1 MLHGANAR
9 EQMSAPDARFP
20 IGPITR
26 DEREAF
32 VRATGLSFGET
43 LDDDEIAHMIAAELD
58 DPTRSLA
65 ARDGDRII
73 GTSTVL
79 DYTMSVP
86 GADPVTCA
94 GVTSVGVAPTHR
106 RRGVMRSLM
115 RRQLD
120 DLHTG
125 GTAWAALYASEA
137 GIYGR
142 FGYGVASRCQ
152 TFRLDG
158 PWRQFTEPVD
168 ATGITLVD
176 IADATPPLSVMY
188 EQVRADVPGM
198 MSVPEDQWRLYLA
211 HDPPGSRRG
220 SSARHVAT
228 CGDRGFVVYR
238 IKRGWGDAGPDGTVL
253 VERCMATDSEA
264 WRQLW
269 SYVCN
274 LDLVQHLEAHMRP
287 VDDPLPWWLAERRR
301 LVITDGMSCY
311 IRLVDVGAALSQ
323 RGSTADT
330 SVVLDVADPFC
341 PWNARRWK
349 LAGDGRRLQCAA
361 TDEAVEAALDVRELG
376 SLSLG
381 GISPFELA
389 RAGLSEAHRPDALDR
404 LGALLASRRPP
415 WNPFVF

>member
-1 MLHGANAR
+1 
-9 EQMSAPDARFP
+9 MSASDDRYS
-20 IGPITR
+20 IGPIGAGDR
-26 DEREAF
+26 DAF

-43 LDDDEIAHMIAAELD
+43 LDDDEIAHLIAMELD
-58 DPTRSLA
+58 DPARSLA

-73 GTSTVL
+73 GTTTVL

-86 GADPVTCA
+86 GADPVSCA

-106 RRGVMRSLM
+106 RRGVLRSLM

-120 DLHTG
+120 DLHAA
-125 GTAWAALYASEA
+125 GTPWAALYASEA

-158 PWRQFTEPVD
+158 PWRRFTEPVVP
-168 ATGITLVD
+168 TGVALVD
-176 IADATPPLSVMY
+176 VADAAPLLSDVY
-188 EQVRADVPGM
+188 ERMRTDVPGM
-198 MSVPEDQWRLYLA
+198 MSFAEDKWRLYLE
-211 HDPPGSRRG
+211 HDPPGVRSG
-220 SSARHVAT
+220 GSARQVVT

-238 IKRGWGDAGPDGTVL
+238 IRRGWGDAGPDGTVQ
-253 VERCMATDSEA
+253 VERCMATDSDA

-269 SYVCN
+269 SYVCG

-287 VDDPLPWWLAERRR
+287 VDDPLPWWLAERHR
-301 LVITDGMSCY
+301 LVITDGTSCY

-323 RGSTADT
+323 RGTTADT
-330 SVVLDVADPFC
+330 AVVLDVADTFC
-341 PWNARRWK
+341 PWNTRRWK
-349 LAGDGRRLQCAA
+349 LAGDGGALQCTP
-361 TDEAVEAALDVRELG
+361 TDEAADAALDVRELG

-381 GISPFELA
+381 GISPYELA
-389 RAGLSEAHRPDALDR
+389 RAGLIEAHRPDVLDR
-404 LGALLASRRPP
+404 LAVLLVSRHPP